1 MFIMHMSNKGNM
13 DKVKRCILVSAAC
26 FIVATGYAQDTTAR
40 ADGETLNLRQCVDI
54 AIKNNILLKTTALAE
69 KTDWVQYQQSIGNIL
84 PNASAQVYHQDY
96 NGRSINPYTNQPA
109 TQQQLTGSYQVN
121 ANIVL
126 WNGSS
131 LQRYLRA
138 NREAY
143 IAGGF
148 DVQQSKDNLTITII
162 LDYLSVLSAKE
173 QLSAAITQDSA
184 TREQVRVN
192 QAKFEQGAMLPGD
205 YYNLRGT
212 LSQNEVTV
220 ATAVNTLETAKVT
233 LSKDMNVQYS
243 SSINLTPFTDTANLP
258 PYGSSVEEMYA
269 YSLTHLPMIE
279 SANLKERSALNVI
292 KAARGTLYPTLY
304 LTGGTGTSY
313 SNLAQG
319 ETQGSTTQEQTSQY
333 VTVGGT
339 QYNVF
344 TPVTNYSA
352 YTYKYGYQ
360 LTNNI
365 NYYVGIQLQIPILNG
380 FSARSRLR
388 NARINEE
395 QVRFNQS
402 TAHIQ
407 LRQAIVTDYI
417 NMTSAYRTYRALQQQ
432 VEDFGQAY
440 TVAKAR
446 YDAGVITS
454 YDFVLA
460 KNSFDGATLNL
471 IGAKYNYILQ
481 TKILDYYLGKL
492 TL

>member
-1 MFIMHMSNKGNM
+1 MY
-13 DKVKRCILVSAAC
+13 KVKRMFLVLVAC
-26 FIVATGYAQDTTAR
+26 CIVAAGYAQDTTSR
-40 ADGETLNLRQCVDI
+40 ADGETLTLKQCVEI
-54 AIKNNILLKTTALAE
+54 AIKNNITLKTTSLAQ
-69 KTDWVQYQQSIGNIL
+69 KTDWALYQQSIGNML
-84 PNASAQVYHQDY
+84 PYASASIYHQDY
-96 NGRSINPYTNQPA
+96 NGRSTNPYTNQPV
-109 TQQQLTGSYQVN
+109 TQQQTTGNYQLN
-121 ANIVL
+121 AQITL

-131 LQRYLRA
+131 LQHYLKA

-143 IAGGF
+143 LAGGM
-148 DVQQSKDNLTITII
+148 DVQQGKDNLTITII

-173 QLSAAITQDSA
+173 QLNAAISQDSA

-192 QAKFEQGAMLPGD
+192 QAKFDQGAMLPGD

-220 ATAVNTLETAKVT
+220 ATATNALETAKLT
-233 LSKDMNVQYS
+233 LSKDMNIQYS
-243 SSINLTPFTDTANLP
+243 TTISLQPFADTANLP
-258 PYGSSVEEMYA
+258 AYGSSVEEMYA
-269 YSLTHLPMIE
+269 YSVTHLPLIQ
-279 SANLKERSALNVI
+279 SADLKERSALNTL
-292 KAARGTLYPTLY
+292 KATKGALLPALY
-304 LTGGTGTSY
+304 LAGGTATNY

-319 ETQGSTTQEQTSQY
+319 QTFVNTTQNQTSEY

-339 QYNVF
+339 QYSVYA
-344 TPVTNYSA
+344 PQDNYSE

-360 LTNNI
+360 LKNNI

-380 FSARSRLR
+380 FSGRTRLR

-417 NMTSAYRTYRALQQQ
+417 NMTSAYRTYRALEQQ
-432 VEDFGQAY
+432 VEDFGHAFSVAQA
-440 TVAKAR
+440 R
-446 YDAGVITS
+446 FDAGVITS
-454 YDFVLA
+454 YDYVLA

-492 TL
+492 SL